1 MSPKPIAASLWAA
14 LALSAP
20 GCGQAMSDQAK
31 RGPLEQSAFFAD
43 GQSSRPPV
51 PGTVAQGQLRTDEL
65 LYRGTIGREPAD
77 VFPFP
82 VTREIL
88 LRGRERYDIYCSPC
102 HDRTGYG
109 NGTVVRRGY
118 ARPPS
123 YHLDRLRRAKPGS
136 LFDVITRGT
145 GAMPDY
151 GSQIRAPDRWA
162 IVAYVMALQESQNAR
177 PEDVPPEELKLLEAG
192 P

>member
-1 MSPKPIAASLWAA
+1 LSPKPIAESLWAA
-14 LALSAP
+14 LALSAL
-20 GCGQAMSDQAK
+20 GCGQSMSDQSK
-31 RGPLEQSAFFAD
+31 RGPLERSAFFAD

-65 LYRGTIGREPAD
+65 LYRGTLGREPSD

-88 LRGRERYDIYCSPC
+88 VRGRERFDIYCSPC

-109 NGTVVRRGY
+109 NGIVVQRGY

-123 YHLDRLRRAKPGS
+123 YHIERLRRAKPGS
-136 LFDVITRGT
+136 LFDVITRGM

-151 GSQIRAPDRWA
+151 GSQIRAQDRWA
-162 IVAYVMALQESQNAR
+162 IVAYVLALQESQNAR
-177 PEDVPPEELKLLEAG
+177 PEDIPSKELKLLEAG

>member
-1 MSPKPIAASLWAA
+1 LSRKPIAGSLWAA
-14 LALSAP
+14 LALSAL
-20 GCGQAMSDQAK
+20 GCDQAMSDQPK
-31 RGPLEQSAFFAD
+31 RGPLEGSAFFAD
-43 GQSSRPPV
+43 GQSSRPLV

-65 LYRGTIGREPAD
+65 LYRGTVGREPAD

-88 LRGRERYDIYCSPC
+88 ARGRERYDIYCSPC

-109 NGTVVRRGY
+109 NGIVVQRGY

-123 YHLDRLRRAKPGS
+123 YHQERLRRAKPGS
-136 LFDVITRGT
+136 LFYVITRGS

-151 GSQIRAPDRWA
+151 ASQIRAPDRWA
-162 IVAYVMALQESQNAR
+162 IVAYLLALQESQNAR
-177 PEDVPPEELKLLEAG
+177 PEDIPPGELKRLEAG